1 MKKKKK
7 LTQEKFT
14 LVLANCGFVTR
25 PNGNLPFRFFNHV
38 SRIKEVSL
46 DLFETHFL
54 DSLLLDH
61 VVELKKKI
69 CQDIVKL
76 GNKDLYRSLQN
87 CSLKSNVLLCV
98 NLRSE

>member
-1 MKKKKK
+1 MWQKIGDISWKFIFLIYNMKRKTNENKKK

-61 VVELKKKI
+61 VVELKE
-69 CQDIVKL
+69 
-76 GNKDLYRSLQN
+76 NT
-87 CSLKSNVLLCV
+87 
-98 NLRSE
+98 

>member
-1 MKKKKK
+1 MKRKINKNKK

-25 PNGNLPFRFFNHV
+25 PNGNLPFRFINHV
-38 SRIKEVSL
+38 SRIKEVSF

-61 VVELKKKI
+61 VVELKENNLSDTVI
-69 CQDIVKL
+69 MVTRNVIVL
-76 GNKDLYRSLQN
+76 
-87 CSLKSNVLLCV
+87 
-98 NLRSE
+98 